1 MMSAVS
7 STPAPER
14 KARPQPSE
22 LTSSPR
28 IPTAK
33 FEGIM
38 NFVAID
44 FETANYGSNSACSV
58 GLVKVVGGN
67 IVDKAVHLIK
77 PPTREFVFT
86 YVHGLTWKDVAK
98 SQDFGQLWPTIAP
111 LFEGAEFLAAHNA
124 SFDKGVLHA
133 CCASHGIPAPSL
145 PFRCTVQIAR
155 RSWNIR
161 PTKLSDVC
169 RELGIGLNH
178 HEALSDA
185 MACAQIVLAANKQPT
200 TQEVGRRRNSAARQ
214 TART

>member
-1 MMSAVS
+1 
-7 STPAPER
+7 
-14 KARPQPSE
+14 
-22 LTSSPR
+22 
-28 IPTAK
+28 
-33 FEGIM
+33 M

-44 FETANYGSNSACSV
+44 FETANYRSNSACSV
-58 GLVKVVGGN
+58 GLVKVVGGE

-98 SQDFGQLWPTIAP
+98 SDDFGELWPTIVP

-133 CCASHGIPAPSL
+133 CCASYGIPAPSL
-145 PFRCTVQIAR
+145 PFRCTVQMAR
-155 RSWNIR
+155 RTWSIY

-169 RELGIGLNH
+169 QQLGIALNH

-185 MACAQIVLAANKQPT
+185 MACAQIVLAANERPA
-200 TQEVGRRRNSAARQ
+200 TQTVVRRRNSVARQ